1 MRLLASLI
9 LLLCCS
15 AAPAN
20 ETIRIDSA
28 HSNATFA
35 VRTLWFKNIEG
46 RVAGL
51 RGTVA
56 MDDSQRS
63 RVEVQIDV
71 DQVRM
76 DNPHYKAM
84 LRSKEFFDT
93 ENYPTISFRSRD
105 FDTHLLFDGG
115 NIDGHLT
122 MRGVTQAVTFE
133 LSPEACEP
141 NRLSDCR
148 IDVRGLIQRSNFG
161 MTAYRFT
168 LSDHVQLRLVI
179 RLVAP

>member
-122 MRGVTQAVTFE
+122 MRGVTQRSHLRAFARSMPTKP
-133 LSPEACEP
+133 PE
-141 NRLSDCR
+141 RLPDSTSGASSSVP
-148 IDVRGLIQRSNFG
+148 IS
-161 MTAYRFT
+161 A
-168 LSDHVQLRLVI
+168 
-179 RLVAP
+179 